1 MLVHL
6 GFFYALVLGS
16 AILEPDFDL
25 CFCEMEYLSPFKPP
39 GSGDVLGPLVLQLQ
53 LQSLL
58 AGEGGT
64 LTSLLRLLAT
74 TTWNCHKYNQNG
86 GYLRKIWTF
95 NLCCF
100 NVGTTLIQDHDFIFF
115 RVFRFLQIFF
125 INISMKPLKTQTN
138 SLYTKTLAEG

>member
-25 CFCEMEYLSPFKPP
+25 CFCEMEYLSQLKPP

-86 GYLRKIWTF
+86 GYPRKIGTF
-95 NLCCF
+95 NPCCF
-100 NVGTTLIQDHDFIFF
+100 NVGTTLKRHLVNVSCLLYISLLYISFSLIKQLVQSCENQNCLYNI
-115 RVFRFLQIFF
+115 
-125 INISMKPLKTQTN
+125 IN
-138 SLYTKTLAEG
+138 